1 MTNDKWLECE
11 IYIEKELFPEESKT
25 EKKDE
30 VIDLGTY

>member
-11 IYIEKELFPEESKT
+11 MDEEKELFPEESKT
-25 EKKDE
+25 DKKDE

>member
-11 IYIEKELFPEESKT
+11 MDEEKESFTEESKT

>member
-11 IYIEKELFPEESKT
+11 MDEEKEFFTEESKT
-25 EKKDE
+25 DKKDE

>member
-1 MTNDKWLECE
+1 MSNDKQLECV
-11 IYIEKELFPEESKT
+11 IYIYSRKKSKT